1 MTGNPQDPR
10 RGPEGPEAPDDE
22 LREEFQALRRDLT
35 AGGGV
40 PDFQTMMATAR
51 ARAGARAPAPSSPR
65 RPRVALLRWAPLAAA
80 AAAAAL
86 LLLGGPGSDADAE
99 FERLVSD
106 YRTLAS
112 TGALRS
118 PTRSLLDIPGVDLG
132 AVPSFGPSSSGAGP
146 GSASPEGRR
155 P

>member
-1 MTGNPQDPR
+1 MTDNPVDPR
-10 RGPEGPEAPDDE
+10 RSREGPEAQDDE
-22 LREEFQALRRDLT
+22 LREEFRALRQDLA

-40 PDFQTMMATAR
+40 PDFQTMVAAAR
-51 ARAGARAPAPSSPR
+51 ARAASGDPAPSPR
-65 RPRVALLRWAPLAAA
+65 HRPRIALLRWAPLAAA
-80 AAAAAL
+80 AAAAL
-86 LLLGGPGSDADAE
+86 LLLGRPGSDADAE

-112 TGALRS
+112 TGVLRS

-132 AVPSFGPSSSGAGP
+132 AVPSFGPSLSGAGP